1 MRLTALFAIAA
12 AALAAAAAPPLQVVE
27 LGKDASTS
35 GVDACG
41 IWETTAGGS
50 TLRLSRIPGA
60 RDAYSVAVIEASDY
74 RLEPGTEVGVMTATA
89 TPRCYDAEFYTDPSS
104 ASGSF
109 KSKKYHFIVEFDP
122 SLRSCTF
129 RAYRRGKRVS
139 LRRMLPYLFRLAVI
153 DGDNRPEGIDGAVR
167 IDATPVPIIL

>member
-27 LGKDASTS
+27 LGEDASC
-35 GVDACG
+35 VDACG

-50 TLRLSRIPGA
+50 TLRLSRVPGV

-104 ASGSF
+104 ASGNF

-139 LRRMLPYLFRLAVI
+139 LRRMLPYLFRLAVV
-153 DGDNRPEGIDGAVR
+153 DGANRPDGLEGAVR
-167 IDATPVPIIL
+167 IDATPVPVIL